1 MSYSINDKDNRAKAP
16 LAGAY
21 TPSQSYVEGPGW
33 NPFDDPYAEDNDMG
47 GGARGGFTLS
57 ARGQRPMN
65 DMEKTIVAHDYPGG
79 FKNATDQYAAVY
91 SEQLDN
97 AALLELKDKY
107 PNGPASG
114 GTWDDF
120 VANRQKKINNY
131 YSGPNAGALWGPNGL
146 TGNNA
151 NDAAKVKSVI
161 NSKGGY
167 TGIAKPAT
175 VKKYTGGPL
184 SYSNPAS
191 RDRSGLVSRNSVRR
205 ISGNT
210 ALGVSPG
217 GGNSRRTGRIGGRY
231 GL

>member
-1 MSYSINDKDNRAKAP
+1 
-16 LAGAY
+16 
-21 TPSQSYVEGPGW
+21 
-33 NPFDDPYAEDNDMG
+33 
-47 GGARGGFTLS
+47 
-57 ARGQRPMN
+57 MN

-79 FKNATDQYAAVY
+79 FKVATDQYAAKY
-91 SEQLDN
+91 SDQLDE

-107 PNGPASG
+107 PEGPASG

-120 VANRQKKINNY
+120 AANRQNKINNY

-146 TGNNA
+146 TGNKA
-151 NDAAKVKSVI
+151 NDVAKVTSVI

-167 TGIAKPAT
+167 TGTAKPAT
-175 VKKYTGGPL
+175 VKTYTGGPL
-184 SYSNPAS
+184 SGLAD
-191 RDRSGLVSRNSVRR
+191 RDRSGLVSRYPTRR

>member
-1 MSYSINDKDNRAKAP
+1 MVNQGIYKDNKMTGP
-16 LAGAY
+16 LGQYAIAGSQVQ
-21 TPSQSYVEGPGW
+21 TPGWKPLEGPET
-33 NPFDDPYAEDNDMG
+33 PFEQATG
-47 GGARGGFTLS
+47 GGGGGGFGFSLG
-57 ARGQRPMN
+57 GQRPLN
-65 DMEKTIVAHDYPGG
+65 DMERTIDAHNYPGG
-79 FKNATDQYAAVY
+79 FKVATDQYAAKY
-91 SEQLDN
+91 SDQLDE

-107 PNGPASG
+107 PQGPANG

-120 VANRQKKINNY
+120 AANRQKKINNY

-167 TGIAKPAT
+167 TGTAKPAT

-184 SYSNPAS
+184 AYSNPAS
-191 RDRSGLVSRNSVRR
+191 RDRSGLVSRNPVRR
-205 ISGNT
+205 ISTNT
-210 ALGVSPG
+210 ARGVSPG

>member
-33 NPFDDPYAEDNDMG
+33 NPFDDPYGEDNDMG

-120 VANRQKKINNY
+120 AANRQKKINNY

-151 NDAAKVKSVI
+151 NDVAKVKSVI
-161 NSKGGY
+161 
-167 TGIAKPAT
+167 KPAT
-175 VKKYTGGPL
+175 VKTYTGGPL
-184 SYSNPAS
+184 SGLAD
-191 RDRSGLVSRNSVRR
+191 RDRSGLVSRHPVRR